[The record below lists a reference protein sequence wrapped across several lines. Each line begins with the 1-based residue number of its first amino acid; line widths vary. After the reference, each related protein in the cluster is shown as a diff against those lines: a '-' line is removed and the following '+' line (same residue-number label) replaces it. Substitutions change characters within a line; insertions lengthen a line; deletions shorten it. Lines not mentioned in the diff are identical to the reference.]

1 MAALQKIRSKS
12 GLLIGII
19 AAGLLAFVLPWNEI
33 SMGINKTRDK
43 AFTVD
48 GDVVS
53 TKQYSD
59 RIQEWENFQKT
70 ITGETSLKED
80 ISSVIRELTYQ
91 QMVTEMML
99 DEQAASLGLAVTTAE
114 LNDVVNSPNF
124 GFVLQRLRLFFNPNT
139 GNLDGIAS
147 MFANPQTGQFDKTN
161 FTHFMNDVKTTITPD
176 MSAQVR
182 QSILMKQEVWSFVEH
197 MLKYQLLQEK
207 YSALVASVVLPSNT
221 DAKAVFNDSKTQ
233 SNIAYVLQRYATVPD
248 STVAKEVTDKE
259 IKELYDLRKNNFKL
273 ETELRKVSYFIKDV
287 IPSDED
293 FEAVAKEMNTVYE
306 KMLTTEN
313 PAAVVSE
320 YSSNPYT
327 DAYMS
332 LSSLPLDVKNFAQ
345 SATVGQVTE
354 PERSGQSYVL
364 YKLVDKTAAADSIKL
379 RIIPLP
385 QGLDSKIAAH
395 ITDSLLNVVKGGKD
409 FATLANETMPGS
421 NSVWVTEMMIA
432 GAGADFVKK
441 CFGAAKGDILN
452 LTANGQTQ
460 LVHVEDRTSPV
471 QKVKLAVVQMPVI
484 VSDRTQNSIDNEL
497 NQFVSENGSLENFD
511 KAAQAKGYN
520 LIPNAVI
527 SPAEMSLGQVSGSR
541 QVIHWA
547 FNDKKGS
554 VKKFD
559 LSDKRI
565 IAIVKDEIK
574 GDYMPVSEVSAMLKT
589 ELINNKKA
597 EKIIADLKSKNL
609 TSLEAYAGAMSS
621 RVDTVNFV
629 TFQTNNI
636 SGVGYEPILNVY
648 AKLGEANK
656 LQQPLKGNAGVYVLS
671 VTGKTESTNA
681 FDPIQAKQTARQSNF
696 YQLMSQAIYVLKDKM
711 AVKDNRVKFW

>member
-19 AAGLLAFVLPWNEI
+19 AVGLLAFVIPWNEI
-33 SMGINKTRDK
+33 VTSVNQSKNK

-48 GDVVS
+48 GEVVS
-53 TKQYSD
+53 TEKYSA
-59 RIQEWENFQKT
+59 RIQQWENFQKT
-70 ITGETSLKED
+70 VTGQNSLGEE
-80 ISSVIRELTYQ
+80 ISSFIRELTYQ

-99 DEQAASLGLAVTTAE
+99 DEQASSLGLAVTTAE

-124 GFVLQRLRLFFNPNT
+124 GFVLQRLRLVLNPQT
-139 GNLDGIAS
+139 GNLEGITS
-147 MFANPQTGQFDKTN
+147 MFANPQTGQFDKTY

-176 MSAQVR
+176 MPVQAR
-182 QSILMKQEVWSFVEH
+182 QDVLMKQDIWIFVEH

-207 YSALVASVVLPSNT
+207 YSSLVAGLILPGNT
-221 DAKAVFNDSKTQ
+221 DAKAVFEDSKTQ
-233 SNIAYVLQRYATVPD
+233 SNIAYVLQRYATIPD
-248 STVAKEVTDKE
+248 SIVAKEVTDKE
-259 IKELYDLRKNNFKL
+259 IKDLYELRKNNFKL
-273 ETELRKVSYFIKDV
+273 DTDLRKISYFVKDV

-306 KMLTTEN
+306 KMLTAEN
-313 PAAVVSE
+313 PAALVSE
-320 YSSNPYT
+320 YSSAPFT
-327 DAYMS
+327 DAYIS
-332 LSSLPLDVKNFAQ
+332 LSSLPLDIKNFAQ
-345 SATVGQVTE
+345 SATIGQVTE

-364 YKLVDKTAAADSIKL
+364 YKLIDKTSAADSVKV

-385 QGLDSKIAAH
+385 QGLDPKIATH
-395 ITDSLLNVVKGGKD
+395 ISDSLLNVVKGGKD
-409 FATLANETMPGS
+409 FITLANETMPGS

-432 GAGADFVKK
+432 GAGPDFVKK
-441 CFGAAKGDILN
+441 TFGASKGEILN

-460 LVHVEDRTSPV
+460 LVYIEEKTNPV
-471 QKVKLAVVQMPVI
+471 PKVKLAIVQMPVI
-484 VSDRTQNSIDNEL
+484 VSDKTQNAIDNEL
-497 NQFVSENGSLENFD
+497 NQFVSENGNLENFD
-511 KAAQAKGYN
+511 KAAQGKGYN
-520 LIPNAVI
+520 LVPNVVI
-527 SPAEMSLGQVSGSR
+527 SPSEMSLGQASGSR

-565 IAIVKDEIK
+565 IAIVKEEIK

-621 RVDTVNFV
+621 RIDTVSFV

-648 AKLGEANK
+648 AKLGEVNK
-656 LQQPLKGNAGVYVLS
+656 LEQPLKGNAGVYVLNI
-671 VTGKTESTNA
+671 TEKTENTNT
-681 FDPIQAKQTARQSNF
+681 FDPVQAKQIARQNNF
-696 YQLMSQAIYVLKDKM
+696 YQLMSQAMFVLKDKM
-711 AVKDNRVKFW
+711 NVRDNRVKFW